1 MTDQMSILQRNDQK
15 KGISAPRIN
24 SGIIMVKSSPA
35 LNAIN
40 DDEEDTGVY
49 VHVFLNNCKISDEFH
64 QLFSLK
70 IFLF

>member
-24 SGIIMVKSSPA
+24 SGVIMVKSPPA

-49 VHVFLNNCKISDEFH
+49 VLVFLNNCTSYFH
-64 QLFSLK
+64 
-70 IFLF
+70 